1 MTLNITMLPSW
12 RTNLNKTQG
21 RKELLEDQLLVLEKT
36 NEVDLEYLENLQVS
50 RSLIQKAAQ
59 LTQER
64 LSVHISDLV
73 SLALR
78 SVFEDPYEFQA
89 TFENRRNSM
98 ECDLTFVK
106 DGNEYKPLDSCGY
119 GAADVASFALRI
131 AYWSLGNTRP
141 VLIWD
146 EPFRQ
151 LDKKKQ
157 GMAAEMVAK
166 LSKELG
172 LQIIIITH
180 SDELARS
187 ADQIFEVSIK
197 DGISQVKTMQITLD
211 REE

>member
-1 MTLNITMLPSW
+1 MTLNTNTLPSW
-12 RTNLNKTQG
+12 RTNLNKAQG
-21 RKELLEDQLLVLEKT
+21 RKELLESQLIRIEKDNEEKT
-36 NEVDLEYLENLQVS
+36 IYLENLQVS

-59 LTQER
+59 LTQEK
-64 LSVHISDLV
+64 LSVHIGDLV

-89 TFENRRNSM
+89 VFENRRNSM
-98 ECDLTFVK
+98 ECDLNFVK
-106 DGNEYKPLDSCGY
+106 NGNEYKPLDSCGY

-131 AYWSLGNTRP
+131 AYWSLGATRP

-157 GMAAEMVAK
+157 GMAAEMVAR

-180 SDELARS
+180 SDELAES
-187 ADQIFEVSIK
+187 ADKVFRVSIEN
-197 DGISQVKTMQITLD
+197 GISKVV
-211 REE
+211 

>member
-1 MTLNITMLPSW
+1 MTLNLTMLPSW

-21 RKELLEDQLLVLEKT
+21 KKELLEQQKEGLISLEKR
-36 NEVDLEYLENLQVS
+36 LSSYLEDLQVA

-59 LTQER
+59 LTQEK

-89 TFENRRNSM
+89 TFENRRNTM

-131 AYWSLGNTRP
+131 AYWSLGDTRP

-157 GMAAEMVAK
+157 GMAAEMVSK

-180 SDELARS
+180 SEELAEC
-187 ADQIFEVSIK
+187 ADKLFNVSIEN
-197 DGISQVKTMQITLD
+197 GISKVV
-211 REE
+211 

>member
-1 MTLNITMLPSW
+1 MTLNLTTLPSW
-12 RTNLNKTQG
+12 RTNLNKAQG
-21 RKELLEDQLLVLEKT
+21 RKELLEQQLGILVDT
-36 NEVDLEYLENLQVS
+36 NEINQTYLEDLQVS

-59 LTQER
+59 LTQEK

-78 SVFEDPYEFQA
+78 SVFDDPYEFQA

-106 DGNEYKPLDSCGY
+106 NGNEYKPLDSCGY

-157 GMAAEMVAK
+157 GMAAEMVSK

-180 SDELARS
+180 SEELAEC
-187 ADQIFEVSIK
+187 ADKVFNVSIEN
-197 DGISQVKTMQITLD
+197 GISKVV
-211 REE
+211 

>member
-1 MTLNITMLPSW
+1 MIPLWETKI
-12 RTNLNKTQG
+12 NKAKG
-21 RKELLEDQLLVLEKT
+21 KKELLESQLQEALDVNIGNAEH
-36 NEVDLEYLENLQVS
+36 LENLQVS

-89 TFENRRNSM
+89 TFENRRNTM
-98 ECDLTFVK
+98 ECDLMFVK

-131 AYWSLGNTRP
+131 AYWSLGETRP

-157 GMAAEMVAK
+157 AMAAEMVAK

-180 SDELARS
+180 SEELAEC
-187 ADQIFEVSIK
+187 ADKVFHVSIEN
-197 DGISQVKTMQITLD
+197 GISKVV
-211 REE
+211 

>member
-1 MTLNITMLPSW
+1 MTLNLNMLPSW
-12 RTNLNKTQG
+12 RTKLNKAEG
-21 RKELLEDQLLVLEKT
+21 RLELLLEQEEKLT
-36 NEVDLEYLENLQVS
+36 ELEAQATGYLEDLQVS

-59 LTQER
+59 LTQEK

-78 SVFEDPYEFQA
+78 SVFDDPYEFQA
-89 TFENRRNSM
+89 VFENRRNTM
-98 ECDLTFVK
+98 ECDLHFVK

-131 AYWSLGNTRP
+131 AYWSLGDTRP

-157 GMAAEMVAK
+157 AMAAEMVSR

-180 SDELARS
+180 SSELAEC
-187 ADQIFEVSIK
+187 ADKVFNVSI
-197 DGISQVKTMQITLD
+197 DNGISQVV
-211 REE
+211 

>member
-1 MTLNITMLPSW
+1 
-12 RTNLNKTQG
+12 
-21 RKELLEDQLLVLEKT
+21 LLEDQLAVNITKTEK
-36 NEVDLEYLENLQVS
+36 DSLYLENLQVS

-59 LTQER
+59 LTQEK
-64 LSVHISDLV
+64 LSIHISDLV

-78 SVFEDPYEFQA
+78 SVFDDPYEFQA

-98 ECDLTFVK
+98 ECDLVFVK

-131 AYWSLGNTRP
+131 AYWSLGETRP

-151 LDKKKQ
+151 LDKNKQ
-157 GMAAEMVAK
+157 SMAAEMVRK

-180 SDELARS
+180 SEELAEC
-187 ADQIFEVSIK
+187 ANKLFNVSISG
-197 DGISQVKTMQITLD
+197 GISEVV
-211 REE
+211 

>member
-1 MTLNITMLPSW
+1 MTLKLNILPSW
-12 RTNLNKTQG
+12 EANLNKAEG
-21 RKELLEDQLLVLEKT
+21 RLDLLKEQKEEIASDEEKET
-36 NEVDLEYLENLQVS
+36 ERLENLQVA

-78 SVFEDPYEFQA
+78 SVFEEPYEFQA
-89 TFENRRNSM
+89 TFENRRNTI
-98 ECDLTFVK
+98 ECDLNFVK

-131 AYWSLGNTRP
+131 AYWSLGETRP

-151 LDKKKQ
+151 LSKKKQ
-157 GMAAEMVAK
+157 PMAAEMVK
-166 LSKELG
+166 RLSKELG

-180 SDELARS
+180 SEELAEC
-187 ADQIFEVSIK
+187 ADKVFKVSISK
-197 DGISQVKTMQITLD
+197 GVSKVA
-211 REE
+211 

>member
-1 MTLNITMLPSW
+1 MTLNLNTINSW

-21 RKELLEDQLLVLEKT
+21 QYELLEQQLNAFVEKSER
-36 NEVDLEYLENLQVS
+36 NQAYLEDLQVA
-50 RSLIQKAAQ
+50 RSLFQKAAQ
-59 LTQER
+59 LTQEK

-78 SVFEDPYEFQA
+78 SVFDDPYEFQA
-89 TFENRRNSM
+89 TFENRRNTM
-98 ECDLTFVK
+98 ECDLMFVK

-131 AYWSLGNTRP
+131 AYWSLGETRP

-157 GMAAEMVAK
+157 AMAAEMVSK

-180 SDELARS
+180 SEELAEC
-187 ADQIFEVSIK
+187 ADKVFNVSIK
-197 DGISQVKTMQITLD
+197 NGISKVV
-211 REE
+211 

>member
-1 MTLNITMLPSW
+1 MTLNTGTLPFL
-12 RTNLNKTQG
+12 RETINRFQG
-21 RKELLEDQLLVLEKT
+21 RKEFLEEQVETYLEK
-36 NEVDLEYLENLQVS
+36 NEKNQGHLENLQVA

-59 LTQER
+59 LTQEK
-64 LSVHISDLV
+64 LSIHISELV

-78 SVFEDPYEFQA
+78 SVFEDPYEFQV
-89 TFENRRNSM
+89 TFENKRNSM

-131 AYWSLGNTRP
+131 AYWSLGETRP

-151 LDKKKQ
+151 LDKSKQ
-157 GMAAEMVAK
+157 EMAAEMVSR

-180 SDELARS
+180 SEELANS
-187 ADQIFEVSIK
+187 ADKLFNVSIQN
-197 DGISQVKTMQITLD
+197 GISKVV
-211 REE
+211 

>member
-1 MTLNITMLPSW
+1 MTLKLNILNSW
-12 RTNLNKTQG
+12 ETNLNRSEGKLD
-21 RKELLEDQLLVLEKT
+21 LLEQQQEDLISDEKQET
-36 NEVDLEYLENLQVS
+36 LRLENLQVA

-78 SVFEDPYEFQA
+78 SVFEEPYEFQA
-89 TFENRRNSM
+89 TFENRRNTI
-98 ECDLTFVK
+98 ECDLNFVK
-106 DGNEYKPLDSCGY
+106 NGNEYKPLDSCGY

-157 GMAAEMVAK
+157 PMAAEMVK
-166 LSKELG
+166 RLSKELG
-172 LQIIIITH
+172 IQIIIITH
-180 SDELARS
+180 SEELAEC
-187 ADQIFEVSIK
+187 ADKLFEVSISK
-197 DGISQVKTMQITLD
+197 GISKVV
-211 REE
+211 

>member
-1 MTLNITMLPSW
+1 MNSNQNMIASWKNKITRL
-12 RTNLNKTQG
+12 QG
-21 RKELLEDQLLVLEKT
+21 KKELLESQHSEAIEDNIKRGQL
-36 NEVDLEYLENLQVS
+36 LENLQVS

-78 SVFEDPYEFQA
+78 SVFEEPYEFQVA
-89 TFENRRNSM
+89 FENRRNTM
-98 ECDLTFVK
+98 ECDLMFVK
-106 DGNEYKPLDSCGY
+106 DGHEYKPLDSCGY

-131 AYWSLGNTRP
+131 AYWSLGDTRP

-157 GMAAEMVAK
+157 GMAAEMVSK

-180 SDELARS
+180 SEELAEC
-187 ADQIFEVSIK
+187 ADKVFNVSIEN
-197 DGISQVKTMQITLD
+197 GISEVA
-211 REE
+211 

>member
-1 MTLNITMLPSW
+1 MTLNLTTLPSW
-12 RTNLNKTQG
+12 RTNLNKAQG
-21 RKELLEDQLLVLEKT
+21 RKELLEQQLGILVDT
-36 NEVDLEYLENLQVS
+36 NEINQTYLEDLQVS

-59 LTQER
+59 LTQEK

-78 SVFEDPYEFQA
+78 SVFDDPYEFQA

-106 DGNEYKPLDSCGY
+106 NGNEYKPLDSCGY

-157 GMAAEMVAK
+157 GMAAEMVSK

-180 SDELARS
+180 SEELAEC
-187 ADQIFEVSIK
+187 ADKVFNVLIENGVSLVT
-197 DGISQVKTMQITLD
+197 SQL
-211 REE
+211 

>member
-1 MTLNITMLPSW
+1 MTLNLNIIDSW
-12 RTNLNKTQG
+12 QTNLNKAQG
-21 RKELLEDQLLVLEKT
+21 QKDLLEKQ
-36 NEVDLEYLENLQVS
+36 LENLIQQGEDKTVYLEDLQVA
-50 RSLIQKAAQ
+50 RSLFQKAAQ
-59 LTQER
+59 LTQEK

-78 SVFEDPYEFQA
+78 SVFDDPYEFQA
-89 TFENRRNSM
+89 TFENRRNTM

-106 DGNEYKPLDSCGY
+106 NGNEYKPLDSCGY

-131 AYWSLGNTRP
+131 AYWSLGETRP

-157 GMAAEMVAK
+157 GMAAEMVSK

-172 LQIIIITH
+172 LQIIINTH
-180 SDELARS
+180 SEELAEC
-187 ADQIFEVSIK
+187 ADKVFNVSIK
-197 DGISQVKTMQITLD
+197 NGISKVV
-211 REE
+211 